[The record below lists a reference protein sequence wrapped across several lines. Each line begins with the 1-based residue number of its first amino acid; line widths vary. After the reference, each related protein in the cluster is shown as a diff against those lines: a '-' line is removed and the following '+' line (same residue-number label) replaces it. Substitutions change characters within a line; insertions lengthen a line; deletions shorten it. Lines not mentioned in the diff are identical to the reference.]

1 MKSIKH
7 IFLLIPMFLL
17 GCIGTDIVE
26 DTIVPVRLSIGNQV
40 SELRVGDS
48 FEFTADYFNEYGEPT
63 PVQINWSSSNPMIIS
78 IDNNGLATA
87 NTEGTA
93 TISANFGE
101 VRDEISVIAGANTT
115 ETSTKRT
122 GTFSGVNN
130 YQVSGG
136 FSLSEVSGGLELTF
150 DENFRA
156 SQGPGLFV
164 YLTNQSNGVA
174 GAIEVGRLTKNSGS
188 QTYMIEGDV
197 QLRTYN
203 FVLIY
208 CKPFGVTFGRGTFN
222 N

>member
-1 MKSIKH
+1 M
-7 IFLLIPMFLL
+7 

-48 FEFTADYFNEYGEPT
+48 FEFNTDYFNEYGEPT
-63 PVQINWSSSNPMIIS
+63 SVQINWSSSNPMIIS
-78 IDNNGLATA
+78 IDNEGVATA
-87 NTEGTA
+87 LRKGIA
-93 TISANFGE
+93 TISANFGAAA
-101 VRDEISVIAGANTT
+101 DSVIVMAGANTI
-115 ETSTKRT
+115 ETSSERT

-174 GAIEVGRLTKNSGS
+174 GAIEVGRLAKNSGS
-188 QTYMIEGDV
+188 QTYRIEGDV
-197 QLRTYN
+197 QLRTYD
-203 FVLIY
+203 FVLVY
-208 CKPFGVTFGRGTFN
+208 CKPFSVTFGRGTFN
-222 N
+222 D